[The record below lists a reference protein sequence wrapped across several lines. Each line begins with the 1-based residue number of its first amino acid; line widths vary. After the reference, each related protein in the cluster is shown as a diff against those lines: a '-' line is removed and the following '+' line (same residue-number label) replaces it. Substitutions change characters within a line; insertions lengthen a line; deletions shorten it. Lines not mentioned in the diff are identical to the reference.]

1 MSEGQA
7 RIASLE
13 RQMAAVK
20 GGLSA
25 LAAALH
31 DQPAARAALEAVA
44 AAADVSS
51 SGTAT
56 EAAPVQHATAG
67 VGNGAAAAFAGSAA
81 WPPQQL
87 QQQRADP
94 EDQPTQMNAGTEKQT
109 LTGGQTEQALPPHP
123 ATQPPQQLPQQPQRQ
138 QNAGPSALP
147 LAQQLL
153 QQHLQ
158 QMAAAGLLMPGY
170 PLQVPLQPHQLAAAA
185 TALAAASRRAADAVG
200 PQQGQQGVMP
210 QQLIQDPLFFN
221 QLLAQ
226 QEIAASSGGSAGM
239 LPSGTAAPPAGA
251 PSSSASPGAAPANVP
266 GQPGSAAV
274 DAAPAPPSTGG
285 RTRREV
291 SCQPASLPAAFP
303 SAVGALLLEST
314 CAMPAGPRLHPR
326 PSRAHPAFFCRSRS
340 RASR

>member
-25 LAAALH
+25 LAAAMH
-31 DQPAARAALEAVA
+31 DQPAARAALEAAA

-51 SGTAT
+51 SGAAT
-56 EAAPVQHATAG
+56 EAAPVEHATAG
-67 VGNGAAAAFAGSAA
+67 VGNGAAAAFAGHAA

-87 QQQRADP
+87 QQQ
-94 EDQPTQMNAGTEKQT
+94 DQPTQMNAGTEKQT
-109 LTGGQTEQALPPHP
+109 PTGGQTEQALPPHP
-123 ATQPPQQLPQQPQRQ
+123 ATQPPQQLPQQPPRQ
-138 QNAGPSALP
+138 QQNVGPSALP

-170 PLQVPLQPHQLAAAA
+170 PLQVPLQPHQLAEAA
-185 TALAAASRRAADAVG
+185 TALAAASKRAAGAAG
-200 PQQGQQGVMP
+200 PHQGRQGVMP

-226 QEIAASSGGSAGM
+226 QQNAASSRM
-239 LPSGTAAPPAGA
+239 LPAAAALLACFPLPQQRPPLALL
-251 PSSSASPGAAPANVP
+251 PAAPAQ
-266 GQPGSAAV
+266 GQLPQMCQGS
-274 DAAPAPPSTGG
+274 PA
-285 RTRREV
+285 RLLWLQ
-291 SCQPASLPAAFP
+291 SCWATTMWVLPTLLRPFLP
-303 SAVGALLLEST
+303 LAVG
-314 CAMPAGPRLHPR
+314 PAER
-326 PSRAHPAFFCRSRS
+326 
-340 RASR
+340 